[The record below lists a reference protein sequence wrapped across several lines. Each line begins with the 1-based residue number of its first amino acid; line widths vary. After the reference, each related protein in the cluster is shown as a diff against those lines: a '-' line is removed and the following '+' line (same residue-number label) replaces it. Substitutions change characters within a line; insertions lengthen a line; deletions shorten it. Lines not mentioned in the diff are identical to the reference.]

1 MDSGILGFGIGIR
14 LKESGI
20 PLNNGNPE
28 SKFHWQKLGSST
40 WIRNPQRD
48 TQNPRL
54 SWIPLRGSDIIG
66 ISYFLW
72 GSSSIISFPFF
83 QIYENF
89 ECREEWVTK
98 RHSITLYFL
107 FANLLLRL
115 AVQTTYLSWAKWNS
129 MDWNREKCLVWMIF
143 LNGDLNLVRLSHS
156 GCLLV
161 FRKPLLVG
169 YCIVMW
175 IYTVWCLFSL
185 FCYQETPS
193 VLHPCVSWYATRRQK
208 EEDGKTLVW
217 QGYYLHVLS

>member
-1 MDSGILGFGIGIR
+1 MDSGILGFGMGIR

-20 PLNNGNPE
+20 PLNDGNPE
-28 SKFHWQKLGSST
+28 SKFHWQRLGSST

-54 SWIPLRGSDIIG
+54 SWIPLHGSDIIR
-66 ISYFLW
+66 ISYVLW
-72 GSSSIISFPFF
+72 VSSSRISFPFF
-83 QIYENF
+83 HTYENF

-143 LNGDLNLVRLSHS
+143 LNGDLNLVRPFW
-156 GCLLV
+156 V
-161 FRKPLLVG
+161 FVG
-169 YCIVMW
+169 VSETIVGWILYCNVD
-175 IYTVWCLFSL
+175 TVWCLFSL

-217 QGYYLHVLS
+217 RGYYLHVLS